1 MTGYTKPITPIAIF
15 HVLII
20 ALLLFSGCSGTPAPE
35 KITDLLLDDAQKLL
49 QSYQRKPSSVKVI
62 PDSFLS
68 LKPVYVYM
76 DDDGIYIATRKI

>member
-35 KITDLLLDDAQKLL
+35 KITNLLLDDAQDRRILVAMLL
-49 QSYQRKPSSVKVI
+49 VNEPFGFSSPFPGRGRCFNVRQV
-62 PDSFLS
+62 P
-68 LKPVYVYM
+68 
-76 DDDGIYIATRKI
+76 GI